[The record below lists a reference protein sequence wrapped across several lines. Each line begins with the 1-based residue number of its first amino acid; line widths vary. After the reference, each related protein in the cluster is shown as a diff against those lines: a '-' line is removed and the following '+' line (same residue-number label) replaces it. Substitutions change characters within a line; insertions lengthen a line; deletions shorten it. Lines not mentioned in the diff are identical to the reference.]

1 MPIPNLII
9 PYLDPLLPLLA
20 AAANASG
27 VSFIIVKSVCSVI
40 SYDVLIK
47 MYPLEISCLFP

>member
-9 PYLDPLLPLLA
+9 PYLDPLLPLFA

-27 VSFIIVKSVCSVI
+27 ASFIIVKSVCSTI
-40 SYDVLIK
+40 SYDVLTK
-47 MYPLEISCLFP
+47 NVPS